1 MSINM
6 INFFNMDS
14 AHNIIYLKGKKC
26 KTYNFSTFDIFT
38 VLLSEASFFCFS
50 KSIFYLPI
58 NSDLGCSFLR
68 KPLFRDRL
76 VVLYISTRNY
86 SNPVNTPFNH
96 KMKIIGGWREL
107 HWERVFI
114 FYLGFSMVRKKI

>member
-38 VLLSEASFFCFS
+38 VLLSEASFFLLQQ
-50 KSIFYLPI
+50 IY
-58 NSDLGCSFLR
+58 FLFAN
-68 KPLFRDRL
+68 KFGSRL
-76 VVLYISTRNY
+76 QF
-86 SNPVNTPFNH
+86 P
-96 KMKIIGGWREL
+96 
-107 HWERVFI
+107 
-114 FYLGFSMVRKKI
+114 